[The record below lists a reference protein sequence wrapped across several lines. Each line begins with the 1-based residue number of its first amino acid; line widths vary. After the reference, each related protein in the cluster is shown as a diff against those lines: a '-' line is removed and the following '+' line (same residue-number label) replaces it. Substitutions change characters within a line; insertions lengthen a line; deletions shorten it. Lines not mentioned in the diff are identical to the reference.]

1 MAVRNEKGWNL
12 ITSNLL
18 LVLCLN
24 LVCGSLH
31 ICDVHRIGPTQG
43 QALLLPDLSDR
54 AAQSSFPLQ
63 PCLACSYQK
72 HRAFVFTSLGA
83 LLDPL
88 RIEQFLHDLTSL
100 PQSEHDLGLG
110 LTRAPPVLS

>member
-1 MAVRNEKGWNL
+1 MMAVRDEKRWSL

-31 ICDVHRIGPTQG
+31 ICDVHRIAPTQG
-43 QALLLPDLSDR
+43 RALLLPDLSDR

-88 RIEQFLHDLTSL
+88 RIEQLVHDLTPL
-100 PQSEHDLGLG
+100 PQFEHDLGPG
-110 LTRAPPVLS
+110 LSRAPPFL